1 MLKFDTYDENV
12 SVNVLRNGE
21 QKTIPFCDLVAGD
34 VIYGG
39 ELDGIVVGIDAHY
52 SGDASYDGW
61 LLYDENGVDFYPE
74 DFGAERRFI
83 A

>member
-1 MLKFDTYDENV
+1 MSKCKVYDENI
-12 SVNVLRNGE
+12 SVNILRNG
-21 QKTIPFCDLVAGD
+21 QHQTVPFRELVEGD
-34 VIYGG
+34 VVFGG
-39 ELDGIVVGIDAHY
+39 VLDGIVVGIEAHI

-74 DFGAERRFI
+74 DFGAKLV